1 MRADSATPAPAPGPD
16 PSPGGIFEQWG
27 GKLSAFLGYAHLSH
41 DLTTGLLIAL
51 LPFIR
56 NDLHLNYFQAM
67 ALTSAYQITAGV
79 AQLLGGWVGDRIGG
93 KRAIAI
99 GLAGV
104 GICTVAVGLN
114 SHYWVILAILV
125 VQGVVSGCYHPS
137 AAAALSGAFE
147 PARRGRVFA
156 LHMVGGS
163 IGFLIGP
170 SVGAAIA
177 EGLSWHW
184 TFIILG
190 IPAIVAATVIM
201 LRLRLPKTVRA
212 AAPAAGVLAPEE
224 VGGARGVGR
233 AFRRVAIVVV
243 PVVVLQLIVG
253 PLMSSF
259 ALFLVDKHQ
268 LTTGAAAMWIT
279 VVRAGGLIGSFL
291 GGWLT
296 DKWGRLQTIF
306 LTLVLSGPSVYLLTA
321 LPFSTLAGPEV
332 RLLANL
338 PINSLL
344 VAALVLYGVLGTVRE
359 GAMQTYL
366 MDASPPRV
374 RGTVFG
380 IYFGVGQEGSS
391 LIQPWAGSLMDS
403 PAIGMNGVF
412 NAIAIGS
419 AALSAAGLA
428 LLPVAFRKKQPV
440 PQV

>member
-1 MRADSATPAPAPGPD
+1 MAADTGPR
-16 PSPGGIFEQWG
+16 GGMLEEWG

-56 NDLHLNYFQAM
+56 NDLHLNYFEAM

-125 VQGVVSGCYHPS
+125 VQGIVSGCYHPS

-190 IPAIVAATVIM
+190 IPAIIASVLIM
-201 LRLRLPKTVRA
+201 VRLRLPQGVRA
-212 AAPAAGVLAPEE
+212 AAPAAGTAQGEL
-224 VGGARGVGR
+224 GGARGVGS
-233 AFRRVAIVVV
+233 AFRAVAIVVV

-279 VVRAGGLIGSFL
+279 VVRAGGLVGSFL

-306 LTLVLSGPSVYLLTA
+306 LTLILTGPAVYLLTA
-321 LPFSTLAGPEV
+321 LPFYRLSGAEV
-332 RLLANL
+332 GLLANL
-338 PINSLL
+338 PINAAL
-344 VAALVLYGVLGTVRE
+344 VAALLLYGVLGNVRE

-391 LIQPWAGSLMDS
+391 LVQPWAGSLMDVPS
-403 PAIGMNGVF
+403 IGMEGVF
-412 NAIAIGS
+412 SGIAIGS
-419 AALSAAGLA
+419 GALSLAGLA
-428 LLPVAFRKKQPV
+428 LVPVAFRKRQPV